1 MTSNYPIKSKDSKMF
16 LAVLCLIQRCMGMES
31 VLMIPAGAQVW
42 SDQWYLP
49 GRWCGVGSGVSQVPL
64 LLWQL
69 ESVCWSHMLD
79 SVSFSIIL
87 EMLNSYCIKS
97 PIKLNSFLL
106 FFFVLISS
114 LEWMSVVLRDP
125 WEGFWMKK
133 QFFTACLGK
142 LECTPR
148 ENMILPAFWL
158 AVLHD

>member
-16 LAVLCLIQRCMGMES
+16 LAVLCLIQHCMGLES

-69 ESVCWSHMLD
+69 ESV
-79 SVSFSIIL
+79 SFSVIL
-87 EMLNSYCIKS
+87 EMWNSYCIKS

-106 FFFVLISS
+106 FFFFVLISS
-114 LEWMSVVLRDP
+114 LGWMSVVLRDP
-125 WEGFWMKK
+125 WEALWMKK

-142 LECTPR
+142 LQCTPQ